1 MLLTITFCCDIYHS
15 KIISNIYI
23 NIYSEYKKLHNKPNM
38 LKNIIGSYNKYIRK
52 KYRLINDYP
61 YSISCYNDK
70 FIIILFYNFIIRFA
84 SLFFFINSS
93 LFYHNYQLI
102 FVYCLDKIY

>member
-1 MLLTITFCCDIYHS
+1 
-15 KIISNIYI
+15 
-23 NIYSEYKKLHNKPNM
+23 M

-70 FIIILFYNFIIRFA
+70 FIIIFIII
-84 SLFFFINSS
+84 INYF
-93 LFYHNYQLI
+93 LYIVLI
-102 FVYCLDKIY
+102 KFTNIEIMKTKL